1 VDALAR
7 VLKSANIPLEREV
20 PINGKERPAD
30 ILAHRL
36 QGSPPLAIDVTIV
49 HPIATSCDHLQNRV
63 SSAELYKHRHYDK
76 LCHDAGLAFNA
87 CGFSTFG
94 GAAPDAQIVMRKIKQ
109 RIAEIHGKAEGDTLG
124 DQATERIIVSV
135 MRGVAAQLIEGTP
148 SADPV
153 TPTDMVAP
161 ITEVSSGDGV
171 MGFHESMQPQT
182 ASIAQCVAAQ
192 CPQYASII
200 TERLLARDPGDLSRL
215 QCSLPDLTSAI
226 NDELERLM
234 ILQGTHPGNVMP
246 PHTRITGI
254 TQEAD
259 DIQSGN
265 TGPLTTATLQQ
276 EDVPMPDSS
285 LSPVRRPLLLTIS
298 DGVVRDLVVSP
309 PR

>member
-1 VDALAR
+1 M
-7 VLKSANIPLEREV
+7 

-76 LCHDAGLAFNA
+76 LCHDAGFAFNA

-109 RIAEIHGKAEGDTLG
+109 RIAEIHGKAEGDALG

-148 SADPV
+148 SSEPL

-161 ITEVSSGDGV
+161 ITEVSSSDSI
-171 MGFHESMQPQT
+171 MGSHEGIHLQT
-182 ASIAQCVAAQ
+182 NYIAQRVSAQ
-192 CPQYASII
+192 CPQYASFI
-200 TERLLARDPGDLSRL
+200 TERLLARDPSDLSRL
-215 QCSLPDLTSAI
+215 QSSLPDLTSAI
-226 NDELERLM
+226 NDELDRLM
-234 ILQGTHPGNVMP
+234 ILQETHPGNTMP
-246 PHTRITGI
+246 PHTIESDGIIGI
-254 TQEAD
+254 TQGAK
-259 DIQSGN
+259 DIQNGN
-265 TGPLTTATLQQ
+265 TGPLVTSHPATLRQD
-276 EDVPMPDSS
+276 DVPMSNSS
-285 LSPVRRPLLLTIS
+285 PSRARRPLLLTIS

>member
-1 VDALAR
+1 MHWPVSSSPQTSPWR
-7 VLKSANIPLEREV
+7 VV
-20 PINGKERPAD
+20 PINGKERLAD

-76 LCHDAGLAFNA
+76 LCHDAGFAFNA

-109 RIAEIHGKAEGDTLG
+109 RIAEIHGKAEGDALG

-161 ITEVSSGDGV
+161 ITEVSSSDSI
-171 MGFHESMQPQT
+171 MGSHEGIHLRT
-182 ASIAQCVAAQ
+182 NYIAQLVSAVPAVCQ
-192 CPQYASII
+192 
-200 TERLLARDPGDLSRL
+200 
-215 QCSLPDLTSAI
+215 LPHRTAL
-226 NDELERLM
+226 
-234 ILQGTHPGNVMP
+234 
-246 PHTRITGI
+246 
-254 TQEAD
+254 
-259 DIQSGN
+259 
-265 TGPLTTATLQQ
+265 GP
-276 EDVPMPDSS
+276 
-285 LSPVRRPLLLTIS
+285 
-298 DGVVRDLVVSP
+298 
-309 PR
+309 